1 MRRLLSLVLV
11 LTGVVFLGPAANA
24 ALSVTIT
31 ASRTTLLHGTSVTFT
46 GRAVDAKPGSVVKL
60 QRKAPAGWRT
70 VASKKVWATR
80 SYRFSTTPPKGY
92 QYYRVVKPRQL
103 RQGAAVSRTVK
114 LTVRWRPSVVLGE
127 VTHDVDVTTGTVRTT
142 TGGTTTGL
150 PEGTGLRREIQ
161 RVDGT
166 WARHGWTAVDADH
179 TWSDTFAG
187 SHDMR
192 LRYTAPAAGPRLA
205 ASSVIF
211 VVDGRWTPTVTIE
224 HTRELLRVDGAD
236 GAYWHNDVRGTAAG
250 SAEEEVVLQKF
261 DGTQWVLTEHRAP
274 VADDGSYRFFF
285 LDWTLR
291 NVLLRVSLPASGA
304 RQEGCSAPVTTDDS
318 PFYADVRL
326 DSVTSTIREATS
338 SDGPVHVQEAVVTGS
353 TDLPPGVY
361 FAVRYRHPGQNWRF
375 LQGARSSTTG
385 EFTLTARTPPDAT
398 EIGLVVPAAGDVAAV
413 ESHDVLSYELKP
425 LQIDLNGP
433 PLRIVNIPTERG
445 ALLEFDAVAGEVL
458 HARVFENANVFVDE
472 WIVGPDGTRI
482 EQHPIDLPSW
492 AGSWYHQ
499 APTAGRYT
507 LVLSS
512 AQAGQWTNARADI
525 LTPVRTHGASYHDT
539 TVTTEE
545 EFQTAEYHFEGVAG
559 QVVTLFRHT
568 GSKVCADVDLIPASN
583 YNEPLPR
590 KFGPTFDSGQIW
602 QLPADGEYLY
612 RVTPCSHQTVSY
624 RLWSPPPVTQH
635 LQVSQDVQEVAV
647 PAGAWFKLTFEAR
660 AGDHIRLEMT
670 DDQTREMG
678 SADRHVVE
686 GVHAHQMTAPDGS
699 TVLPWDFTAEQSGT
713 YTVWA
718 EQAGYDTDTDSVF
731 RVLLRELHP

>member
-1 MRRLLSLVLV
+1 MLLVLIG
-11 LTGVVFLGPAANA
+11 LVFVAPPANA
-24 ALSVTIT
+24 ALSVTIS
-31 ASRTTLLHGTSVTFT
+31 ASRTTLPHGASVTFS
-46 GRAVDAKPGSVVKL
+46 GRAVDAKPGSVVRL
-60 QRKAPAGWRT
+60 QRKAAAGWRT
-70 VASKKVWATR
+70 VASKKVRATR

-103 RQGAAVSRTVK
+103 RQVAAVSRTVK
-114 LTVRWRPSVVLGE
+114 LIVRWRPSVVLGA

-142 TGGTTTGL
+142 TDGTTTGL

-192 LRYTAPAAGPRLA
+192 LRYTAPAAGPRRA

-236 GAYWHNDVRGTAAG
+236 GAHWHNDVRGTAAG

-291 NVLLRVSLPASGA
+291 NVLLRVCLPASGA
-304 RQEGCSAPVTTDDS
+304 RREGCSAPVTTDDS
-318 PFYADVRL
+318 PFYADVQL

-338 SDGPVHVQEAVVTGS
+338 PDGPVHIQEAVVTGS
-353 TDLPPGVY
+353 TDLPPGVRID
-361 FAVRYRHPGQNWRF
+361 VRYRHPGQEWKGF
-375 LQGARSSTTG
+375 HGAILATTG
-385 EFTLTARTPPDAT
+385 EFTLTAPTPPDGT
-398 EIGLVVPAAGDVAAV
+398 EIDLVVPAVGDVARV
-413 ESHDVLSYELKP
+413 ESDVLSYELKP
-425 LQIDLNGP
+425 FRIDLNDP
-433 PLRIVNIPTERG
+433 PLRIANIPTQRG
-445 ALLEFDAVAGEVL
+445 ALLEFDAAAGEIL
-458 HARVFENANVFVDE
+458 HPRVYKNANVPVDE
-472 WIVGPDGTRI
+472 WIEGPDGTRI
-482 EQHPIDLPSW
+482 ERHPIDLPSW
-492 AGSWYHQ
+492 EGSWYHQ

-512 AQAGQWTNARADI
+512 AQAWQWTNATADV
-525 LTPVRTHGASYHDT
+525 LTPVRSYGPSYHDT
-539 TVTTEE
+539 TVRTEK
-545 EFQTAEYHFEGVAG
+545 EFQTAEYHFQGVAG

-568 GSKVCADVDLIPASN
+568 WSKVCADVDLIPAAN

-590 KFGPTFDSGQIW
+590 MFGPTFDSGQIW
-602 QLPADGEYLY
+602 RLPADGEYLY

-635 LQVSQDVQEVAV
+635 LEVSKDVQEVAV
-647 PAGAWFKLTFEAR
+647 PAGAWFKLTFEAQ

-670 DDQTREMG
+670 DDPTLEMG
-678 SADRHVVE
+678 SADRHVVG
-686 GVHAHQMTAPDGS
+686 GVHVRHMLAPDGS
-699 TVLPWDFTAEQSGT
+699 TVPWDFTAEQSGT

-731 RVLLRELHP
+731 RVLLRELNA